1 MSTLTAKE
9 TKAAGIADALYSQ
22 FLSAGSF
29 TFSREPRESGLA
41 PASGQG
47 GESDFIERLGFAGL
61 DIQSVA
67 FEVGT
72 EDPMVHIY
80 VTKGGASALKKL
92 DKEVDG
98 IKVRVNNIGN
108 PTVKPDLS
116 RKNTNRGHFYPHTYQ
131 SDLRVACGSSCA
143 PMNETY
149 HGTLGALV
157 RKAGSNDLYILS
169 NNHVLAAGN
178 QTVVGMQISSPATT
192 DVHADMKFGPKVIAR
207 HSEIV
212 ELRSGVPALVP
223 PCTADLAIGAVA
235 DERIVSSWQG
245 DDENGYDTP
254 TTVSAPVSGMVVKKF
269 GRTTGFTKGMIQAF
283 SRRPNPYPFDLPK
296 FKATVWFKNVWTVA
310 PLNGPFALPGDSG
323 SLVVSEDGLTA
334 VGILFAADKYGKGAV
349 IIPMEH
355 AITHF
360 GGLELVGDHGV

>member
-9 TKAAGIADALYSQ
+9 RKAAGVADSLYSR
-22 FLSAGSF
+22 FLATGSF
-29 TFSREPRESGLA
+29 TFSREPKDSGLE

-47 GESDFIERLGFAGL
+47 GDSDFIERLGFAGL

-72 EDPMVHIY
+72 EEPMVYIY
-80 VTKGGASALKKL
+80 VTKGGASALKRL

-98 IKVRVNNIGN
+98 VKVRVNNIGN
-108 PTVKPDLS
+108 PTVKADLS
-116 RKNTNRGHFYPHTYQ
+116 RKSTNRGHFYPHTHEGK
-131 SDLRVACGSSCA
+131 LRVACGSSCA
-143 PMNETY
+143 PMTENY
-149 HGTLGALV
+149 HGTFGALV
-157 RKAGSNDLYILS
+157 KKAGSDEMYILS

-192 DVHADMKFGPKVIAR
+192 DVHADLKFGPKVIAR

-212 ELRSGVPALVP
+212 ELRSGVPSLVP
-223 PCTADLAIGAVA
+223 PCTADLAIGAVD
-235 DERIVSSWQG
+235 DEAIVSSWQG

-254 TTVSAPVSGMVVKKF
+254 TAVSSPVSGMKVKKF
-269 GRTTGFTKGMIQAF
+269 GRTTGFTRGIIQAF

-310 PLNGPFALPGDSG
+310 PLDGAFALPGDSG
-323 SLVVSEDGLTA
+323 SLVVTDDGLTA
-334 VGILFAADKYGKGAV
+334 VGILFAADKNGKGAV
-349 IIPMEH
+349 IIPMDH

-360 GGLELVGDHGV
+360 GGLEMVGDHGV